1 MSKRIDFQTAKPR
14 QVEAY
19 LREVV
24 RKAHGNTV
32 EDASSVTSNRGYY
45 NVYLKLGT
53 REVAFSNFRK
63 QDAPR
68 IAKAIRALAAA

>member
-1 MSKRIDFQTAKPR
+1 MIDFKTAKPR

-24 RKAHGNTV
+24 RKALGNTV
-32 EDASSVTSNRGYY
+32 EDTSSITSNRGYY

-63 QDAPR
+63 TDAPK
-68 IAKAIRALAAA
+68 IAKAIRALGA